1 MTDLASIL
9 VGRGMIDAA
18 TLSPLAEKYQ
28 GRELRQVLLDRRL
41 VSEDDL
47 ARAIAEQAGRR
58 YLDLAAT
65 QPDPTAMAL
74 VPVALCRRYRLI
86 PIRIVDSQ
94 ASPRSIGDDAGPHTK
109 TLVVGMRDPFDI
121 QAIDEVS
128 SHTDMAVEPV
138 VVTRSAMQH
147 AFEVYLRSDDELNKI
162 SAAMMVDAASTSE
175 ADASLEGQAANAP
188 VVRFVNLLI
197 SQAIDDRASDIH
209 IEPGQ
214 FDLTVRFRI
223 DGVLHEMQR
232 ADRGIQDGIISRL
245 KIMANIDIA
254 DRRRPQDGRITFH
267 HRDRTVDLRAATIPT
282 VWGEKVVMRILDQ
295 NSSAVSMESLA
306 MSADNEQ
313 RFRSA
318 ITRPHGMVLLTGP
331 TGSGKSTSLHA
342 ALAAI
347 STSRINVITIEDPV
361 EYRIPGTNQI
371 QVNHRAGLTFASSL
385 RASLRCD
392 PDVILV
398 GEIRDSETAVTS
410 IEAALTG
417 HLVFSTLHTNDAPS
431 AVTRLIEIGAE
442 PYLVGSALT
451 LAVAQRLA
459 RQLCRNCRQP
469 IEPDLEALRSIKFP
483 VDELNAPK
491 LYRAVGCAN
500 CAGTGY
506 RGRMALH
513 EVMQVTEAVTQLAV
527 RNAPTSEIRAVALE
541 EGMVPLRQ
549 DGFTKA
555 MRGMTTIEEVLR
567 VTV

>member
-1 MTDLASIL
+1 MTDLATIL
-9 VGRGMIDAA
+9 VNRGMIDAA
-18 TLSPLAEKYQ
+18 TLAPLAEKYQ
-28 GRELRQVLLDRRL
+28 GRELRQALLNRRL
-41 VSEDDL
+41 ISEEDL
-47 ARAIAEQAGRR
+47 ARAIAEQAGRQF
-58 YLDLAAT
+58 LDLADT
-65 QPDPTAMAL
+65 QPDPVAMAM
-74 VPVALCRRYRLI
+74 VPVAVCRRYRLI
-86 PIRIVDSQ
+86 PIRIVDSVTS
-94 ASPRSIGDDAGPHTK
+94 ARSLPDGSAPHSQ

-128 SHTDMAVEPV
+128 SHTDMVVEPV

-162 SAAMMVDAASTSE
+162 SAAMLVDAANTAESTESPE
-175 ADASLEGQAANAP
+175 VQAANAP

-254 DRRRPQDGRITFH
+254 DRRRPQDGRITFR

-295 NSSAVSMESLA
+295 NSSAVSMEALT
-306 MSADNEQ
+306 MSADNEK
-313 RFRSA
+313 RFRAA

-459 RQLCRNCRQP
+459 RQLCLNCRQP
-469 IEPDLEALRSIKFP
+469 VEPDLHALNSIGFP
-483 VDELNAPK
+483 VDELHPPQ
-491 LYRAVGCAN
+491 LYRAVGCPT

-513 EVMQVTEAVTQLAV
+513 EVMEVSEAVTQLAV
-527 RNAPTSEIRAVALE
+527 RNAPTSDIRAVALA

-549 DGFTKA
+549 DGFAKA
-555 MRGMTTIEEVLR
+555 MRGLTTIEEVLR

>member
-1 MTDLASIL
+1 MTDLATIL
-9 VGRGMIDAA
+9 VDRHMIDAA
-18 TLSPLAEKYQ
+18 TLAPFAQKYQ
-28 GRELRQVLLDRRL
+28 GRELRRALLDNRL
-41 VSEDDL
+41 VSEADL
-47 ARAIAEQAGRR
+47 AKALAESAGRD
-58 YLDLAAT
+58 YLDLNAT
-65 QPDPTAMAL
+65 QPDPVAMAL
-74 VPVALCRRYRLI
+74 VPVALCRKYRLI
-86 PIRIVDSQ
+86 PIRVIDDV
-94 ASPRSIGDDAGPHTK
+94 SPRTASDDANNRSK

-121 QAIDEVS
+121 QAIDEIS
-128 SHTDMAVEPV
+128 SHTDMLVEPV

-147 AFEVYLRSDDELNKI
+147 AFEVYLRSDDELSKI
-162 SAAMMVDAASTSE
+162 SAAMLQDATVT
-175 ADASLEGQAANAP
+175 ADSNDSLESQAANAP

-209 IEPGQ
+209 VEPGQ
-214 FDLTVRFRI
+214 LDLTVRFRI

-254 DRRRPQDGRITFH
+254 DRRRPQDGRISFH
-267 HRDRTVDLRAATIPT
+267 HRDRTVDLRVATIPT

-295 NSSAVSMESLA
+295 NSAAVSMESLA
-306 MSADNEQ
+306 MSPDNKE
-313 RFRSA
+313 RFQKA

-347 STSRINVITIEDPV
+347 ANSRINVITIEDPV

-459 RQLCRNCRQP
+459 RQLCRNCR
-469 IEPDLEALRSIKFP
+469 EPLSPDQAALRAIGFP
-483 VDELNAPK
+483 LDGAEPPK
-491 LYRAVGCAN
+491 LYRAVGCST

-506 RGRMALH
+506 RGRLAIH
-513 EVMQVTEAVTQLAV
+513 EVMEITEPVTLLAA
-527 RNAPTSEIRAVALE
+527 RNAPTSEIRAVALA

-549 DGFTKA
+549 DGFAKA
-555 MRGMTTIEEVLR
+555 RRGLTTIEEVLR